1 MIRERMISSDLPI
14 TKAVDDKLNRKS
26 FADNLA
32 QVLLQYSFPSSFTI
46 GLYGEWGSGKT
57 SLLNMVLETVESTD
71 DHAVIL
77 RFNPW
82 LCADTSQLI
91 RQFFKQMAT
100 AIKLKKPASAHVW
113 ELIDQYADIWDTAS
127 LIPGAGVI
135 FAAAGKTLTKKAK
148 KHIDQRAGDL
158 QGRKNQII
166 EKMAEN
172 IWKKSFRFPSKCRH
186 PAGQTSMTRF
196 FQSSTQ
202 SLKTFRKKDGTRQH
216 GRSCFSLE

>member
-1 MIRERMISSDLPI
+1 
-14 TKAVDDKLNRKS
+14 
-26 FADNLA
+26 
-32 QVLLQYSFPSSFTI
+32 
-46 GLYGEWGSGKT
+46 
-57 SLLNMVLETVESTD
+57 MVLETVESTD

-113 ELIDQYADIWDTAS
+113 ELIDQYADIWDAAS